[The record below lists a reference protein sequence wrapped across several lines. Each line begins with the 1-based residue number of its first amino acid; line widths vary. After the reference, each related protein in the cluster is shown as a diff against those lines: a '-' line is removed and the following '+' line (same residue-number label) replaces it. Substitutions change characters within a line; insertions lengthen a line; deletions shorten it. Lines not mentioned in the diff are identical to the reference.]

1 MEGWI
6 IARDRTL
13 IGIGV
18 VVVGKT
24 ILWVSLVSF
33 CLAGPAWSGSA
44 GSETSDPNNSAASDL
59 FDMSIEE
66 LMDVPIDTVYGASK
80 RTQSLAEAPAF
91 VTVVTA
97 EEIRRYG
104 YRTLADILRSAPGFY
119 VNYDRSYYYMGTRG
133 FRRPGDYDS
142 RILLLI
148 DGHRVN
154 ENVGD
159 SPLFG
164 TQFPLDVELIE
175 RVEIIRGPGSSLYGS
190 NAVLAVINVITK
202 QGSRIQGLELS
213 GKMGSFDTQT
223 GRITYGNV
231 FENKLDLLLSAT
243 THNSEG
249 PELYFREFDSPETNN
264 GWVTNDDGQFDNL
277 AARVAWGDFSLLLT
291 HTAAEKG
298 IPTAPWDTVFGDPR
312 TRVWDETTLVGLT
325 FDHAL
330 SERWAIRARVAY
342 SHYDYDGQYVYDY
355 ADEGD
360 EPDIVLNRDYWRGRW
375 WEGELQVTG
384 NPIIGHTLTAGVEGR
399 YNARQDQA
407 NWDEEVYLDDHRH
420 SRNAGVYVQ
429 DEFKPLEKLTF
440 IGGVRY
446 DDYSTFGDAVNP
458 RLALIYDLSRNTA
471 LKLLYGTAFRA
482 PNAYELYYHDGGYT
496 QKPSGDLNAETIT
509 TYEAILER
517 QLNRVLR
524 ASASVFRYEME
535 DLIDQYTDPADG
547 LLVFQ
552 NLSEVQADGVELAV
566 QGRWDSGL
574 ASRVSYS
581 YVQAED
587 ETTGETLVDSPK
599 HLAKLNLLAPLI
611 RQRLFAGLE
620 VLYDSK
626 AGTLAGDRTDD
637 VVLTNLTLTYVSAS
651 KRMEIAASI
660 YNFFDVE
667 YANPGF
673 GEHAQDQIEQDG
685 RTFRVGLTYR
695 F

>member
-1 MEGWI
+1 M
-6 IARDRTL
+6 
-13 IGIGV
+13 
-18 VVVGKT
+18 VGKI
-24 ILWVSLVSF
+24 ILLVTLVSL
-33 CLAGPAWSGSA
+33 CLGTPAWA
-44 GSETSDPNNSAASDL
+44 GSEGAGQSDPNGSAATDL

-104 YRTLADILRSAPGFY
+104 YRTLADVLRSAPGFY
-119 VNYDRSYYYMGTRG
+119 VNYDRSYYYVGTRG

-164 TQFPLDVELIE
+164 TQFPLDVDLIE

-190 NAVLAVINVITK
+190 NAVLAVINVITRK
-202 QGSRIQGLELS
+202 GSSIRGLELS
-213 GKMGSFDTQT
+213 GKTGSFDTQT

-231 FENKLDLLLSAT
+231 FDNKMDVMLSAT
-243 THNSEG
+243 TYNSEG
-249 PELYFREFDSPETNN
+249 PELYYREFDSPETNN
-264 GWVTNDDGQFDNL
+264 GWVRNDDDQFDNL
-277 AARVAWGDFSLLLT
+277 AARIAWGDFSLLLA
-291 HTAAEKG
+291 HNASEKG
-298 IPTAPWDTVFGDPR
+298 IPTAAWDTVFGDRR
-312 TRVWDETTLVGLT
+312 TRVWDDTTLVGLT

-330 SERWAIRARVAY
+330 SERWAVRARVAY
-342 SHYDYDGQYVYDY
+342 SHYNYDGRYMYDY
-355 ADEGD
+355 AEEGD
-360 EPDIVLNRDYWRGRW
+360 EPDIVLNRDYWKGRW
-375 WEGELQVTG
+375 WEGELVVTG
-384 NPIIGHTLTAGVEGR
+384 NPIIGHTLTTGIEGR
-399 YNARQDQA
+399 YNVRQDQV
-407 NWDEEVYLDDHRH
+407 NWDEEVHLDDHRH
-420 SRNAGVYVQ
+420 SRNAGVFIQ

-446 DDYSTFGDAVNP
+446 DDHSTFGDAVNP
-458 RLALIYDLSRNTA
+458 RLALIYDLSENTA
-471 LKLLYGTAFRA
+471 LKLIYGTAFRA
-482 PNAYELYYHDGGYT
+482 PNAYELYYQDGGYT
-496 QKPSGDLNAETIT
+496 QKAAGDLDAETIT

-524 ASASVFRYEME
+524 ASASVFRYDME
-535 DLIDQYTDPADG
+535 DLIDQYIDPADG

-552 NLSEVQADGVELAV
+552 NLSEVKTDGVELAL

-581 YVQAED
+581 YVHAED

-599 HLAKLNLLAPLI
+599 HLAKWNLLAPVI

-626 AGTLAGDRTDD
+626 SKTLAGDQTDD
-637 VVLTNLTLTYVSAS
+637 VLLTNLTMTYMSAS
-651 KRMEIAASI
+651 RRMEIAASI
-660 YNFFDVE
+660 YNLFDVD

-673 GEHAQDQIEQDG
+673 REHTQDQIEQDG
-685 RTFRVGLTYR
+685 RTFRIGLTYR